1 MPAKISTTIN
11 KIQSVPNLA
20 EQRNDYNI
28 PCLSDQQGPI
38 SPPRQQLSEGIY
50 LFC

>member
-1 MPAKISTTIN
+1 MPAEISTTIN

-20 EQRNDYNI
+20 NKETI
-28 PCLSDQQGPI
+28 TTFPCLSDEQGPI
-38 SPPRQQLSEGIY
+38 SPPRQQLSEDIY